1 MMLYWPVIAI
11 VLQLIFLEGI
21 LSIDNAAVLG
31 ALVAPL
37 PNNRRI
43 PWPAVLQK
51 LGIRIDPILGNQ
63 RAAALRV
70 GLLGAYLGRALM
82 LLVAG
87 FLIHNSWVRLIGAAY
102 LIRLAFDELGDATPG
117 QETEAEKQRAIN
129 ATSFWAVVVNVEL
142 MDLVFSIDNV
152 IAAVSLS
159 DELWVVMLGVGI
171 GILTMRFAAG
181 LFSYAVEREPILK
194 QAAYILILNIGI
206 QLILEEIWNI
216 EISDLLRFAMSAAI
230 IVISIAYAHTPVLQ
244 KLDFLLKW
252 LSQGIG
258 IINGFVDWL
267 FIPFKTL
274 FGMIFGNS
282 KETAPE
288 SKL

>member
-70 GLLGAYLGRALM
+70 GLLGAYLGRGLM

-206 QLILEEIWNI
+206 QLILEEIWAVN
-216 EISDLLRFAMSAAI
+216 ISDLIRFS
-230 IVISIAYAHTPVLQ
+230 ISIAIIFVSIMYARIPLMK
-244 KLDFLLKW
+244 KLDFLLSW
-252 LSQGIG
+252 FSQGMG
-258 IINGFVDWL
+258 IINSFVDWV
-267 FIPFKTL
+267 FAPCRAVFQFAFRIS
-274 FGMIFGNS
+274 S
-282 KETAPE
+282 KSNT
-288 SKL
+288 S